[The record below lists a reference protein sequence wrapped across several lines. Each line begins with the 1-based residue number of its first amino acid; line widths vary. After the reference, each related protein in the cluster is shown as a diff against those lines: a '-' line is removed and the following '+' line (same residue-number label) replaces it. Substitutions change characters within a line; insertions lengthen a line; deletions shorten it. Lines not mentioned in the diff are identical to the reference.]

1 LSAENDIPD
10 AELTENPY
18 TQPST
23 GEEQA
28 QELPPSVPGEGQEA
42 AMVATEGQVYVE
54 PLKDVL
60 VPRTY
65 SRPATRLVQSQNVI
79 NRSLG
84 IILVGLGFLLLIG
97 TAFNIHLWP
106 LMWPF
111 IYILP
116 GVILLDVSLKAKG
129 DFSEPLAITSCII
142 TMLGLIFLYQSIT
155 GHWQSWAYIWSLI
168 APTSIGLGEI
178 IYGIKKG
185 PTYTYTVQIGKT
197 LVKIGLTIFLVGFV
211 FFEMIIEIS
220 GFSMGRFGWPV
231 LLILLGLLALFRN
244 LLPGGRK

>member
-1 LSAENDIPD
+1 MSADKIIPD

-23 GEEQA
+23 GEGQA
-28 QELPPSVPGEGQEA
+28 QEPPASVPGEGQEA
-42 AMVATEGQVYVE
+42 AKVATEGQVYVE
-54 PLKDVL
+54 PLKDV
-60 VPRTY
+60 VAPRTY
-65 SRPATRLVQSQNVI
+65 SRPATRPMPSQQGI
-79 NRSLG
+79 DRSLG
-84 IILVGLGFLLLIG
+84 ITLVGLGFFLLIG
-97 TAFNIHLWP
+97 TAFNIRLWP

-116 GVILLDVSLKAKG
+116 GVILFNVALKAKG
-129 DFSEPLAITSCII
+129 DFSEPLAITSSII

-178 IYGIKKG
+178 IYGIRKG
-185 PTYTYTVQIGKT
+185 QAYTVQIGKT
-197 LVKIGLTIFLVGFV
+197 LVKIGLAIFLVGFV
-211 FFEMIIEIS
+211 FFEMIIRIS
-220 GFSMGRFGWPV
+220 GFGMGRFGWPV

>member
-1 LSAENDIPD
+1 
-10 AELTENPY
+10 
-18 TQPST
+18 
-23 GEEQA
+23 
-28 QELPPSVPGEGQEA
+28 
-42 AMVATEGQVYVE
+42 MVATEGQVYVKL
-54 PLKDVL
+54 LKSV
-60 VPRTY
+60 VESPPY
-65 SRPATRLVQSQNVI
+65 SRPATRPVLSQQGI
-79 NRSLG
+79 DRSLG

-155 GHWQSWAYIWSLI
+155 GHWQSWAYIWALI

-178 IYGIKKG
+178 IYGTRKG
-185 PTYTYTVQIGKT
+185 QSYTYTVQIGKT
-197 LVKIGLTIFLVGFV
+197 LVKIGLAIFLVGFV

>member
-1 LSAENDIPD
+1 MSADNIIPD

-23 GEEQA
+23 GEGQA

-54 PLKDVL
+54 PLKGVV
-60 VPRTY
+60 VPPPY
-65 SRPATRLVQSQNVI
+65 SRLATRPVPGQHGI

-116 GVILLDVSLKAKG
+116 GVILFDVSLKAKG
-129 DFSEPLAITSCII
+129 DFSEPLAITSSII

-155 GHWQSWAYIWSLI
+155 GHWESWAYIWSLI

-178 IYGIKKG
+178 IYGIQKG
-185 PTYTYTVQIGKT
+185 QEYTVQTGKT
-197 LVKIGLTIFLVGFV
+197 LVKIGLAIFLVGFV
-211 FFEMIIEIS
+211 FFEMIIGIS
-220 GFSMGRFGWPV
+220 GFSMGRLGWPV
-231 LLILLGLLALFRN
+231 LLILLGLFLLFRN
-244 LLPGGRK
+244 ILPGGRK